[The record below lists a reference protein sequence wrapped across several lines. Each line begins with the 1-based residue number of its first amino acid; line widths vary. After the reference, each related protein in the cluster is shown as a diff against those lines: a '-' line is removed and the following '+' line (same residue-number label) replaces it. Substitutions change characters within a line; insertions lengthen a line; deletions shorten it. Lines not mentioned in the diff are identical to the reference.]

1 MTAHV
6 VVGTGQRLAQS
17 DAIDA
22 GYAGQQARLL
32 NAIIARTQPGDVAY
46 ARAMERIYTL
56 AQAAQALH
64 VRMVECYEDGFPKRA
79 AKYARLTAE
88 CGYEMSDLHAEIAA
102 AFDSIVTDGH
112 SVDVHDRY
120 ASNVPEG
127 EIPADTWN
135 EKE

>member
-46 ARAMERIYTL
+46 ARAMERIYEL
-56 AQAAQALH
+56 VNQAQALH
-64 VRMVECYEDGFPKRA
+64 VRMVECYEDGLPKKA
-79 AKYARLTAE
+79 AKLARLAAE
-88 CGYEMSDLHAEIAA
+88 CGYEMSDLHAQIAA

-112 SVDVHDRY
+112 SVDVHDRH